1 MSAGS
6 NTSEETPVPF
16 TVSTGNACAVLT
28 LDDGAVLRVYPI
40 ALEVIRADKVN
51 ENGEPVYQVSAS
63 LAVRLER
70 RETTT

>member
-1 MSAGS
+1 M
-6 NTSEETPVPF
+6 
-16 TVSTGNACAVLT
+16 LT